1 MCTIVHILPETSNSL
16 IRSTV
21 KVSYPIHLHIVLQPM
36 LMDED
41 DDYTGRQ
48 LYKICD
54 ALGRL
59 NLFEIEQVF
68 LKVEEEITKN
78 YSEFIRDKT
87 RRSFD

>member
-1 MCTIVHILPETSNSL
+1 
-16 IRSTV
+16 
-21 KVSYPIHLHIVLQPM
+21 M

-87 RRSFD
+87 RKSFD